1 MKIENLT
8 ITKIFINHESKDK
21 KPFITD
27 KGKKFWKIAI
37 QVDEDYKGEYLTSL
51 IFNEDDERFNWQV
64 GQQISVIVERNGQ
77 YFNFSIPTRLD
88 RLEIRVNELEEL
100 IRTPDERTIKEP
112 HEYPEDD
119 TKVEDIPF

>member
-1 MKIENLT
+1 MKIEKLT
-8 ITKIFINHESKDK
+8 ITKIFINHESKEK

-37 QVDEDYKGEYLTSL
+37 QVDEKDYKGEYLSSL

-77 YFNFSIPTRLD
+77 YLNFSVPTRLD
-88 RLEIRVNELEEL
+88 RLEIRVNELEE
-100 IRTPDERTIKEP
+100 IINTPDGRYIKE
-112 HEYPEDD
+112 HREYPEDD
-119 TKVEDIPF
+119 IK

>member
-8 ITKIFINHESKDK
+8 ITKIFINHESKDGK
-21 KPFITD
+21 KFITD
-27 KGKKFWKIAI
+27 KGKNFWKIAI
-37 QVDEDYKGEYLTSL
+37 QVDEQEYKGEYLSSL

-77 YFNFSIPTRLD
+77 YLNFSVPTRFD

-100 IRTPDERTIKEP
+100 IKTPDGRMIKEP
-112 HEYPEDD
+112 EEIDD
-119 TKVEDIPF
+119 EIKAENLPF

>member
-1 MKIENLT
+1 MKIEKLT
-8 ITKIFINHESKDK
+8 ITKIFINHESKEK

-37 QVDEDYKGEYLTSL
+37 QVDEKDYKGEYLSSL

-77 YFNFSIPTRLD
+77 YLNFSIPTRFD

-100 IRTPDERTIKEP
+100 IKTPDGRMIKEP
-112 HEYPEDD
+112 EEIDD
-119 TKVEDIPF
+119 EIKAENLPF